1 MNFSQEFIVN
11 LKEIIFS
18 IWQEDIYIYIYI
30 YISYVSS
37 KNFKKQMSISY
48 EL

>member
-30 YISYVSS
+30 SYVSS